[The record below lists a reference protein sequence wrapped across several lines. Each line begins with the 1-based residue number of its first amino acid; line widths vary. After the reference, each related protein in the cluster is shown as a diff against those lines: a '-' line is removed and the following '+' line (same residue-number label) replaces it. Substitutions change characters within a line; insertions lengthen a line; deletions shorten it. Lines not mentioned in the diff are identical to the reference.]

1 MTQGKT
7 TLAHG
12 TRMMLLLLTLPLY
25 AQTPAPDPAKPAT
38 TPASAPKKAMQPA
51 PKKAQSPA
59 KPPAPKTE
67 KVKQPAPP
75 VKKTVVYDGGTV
87 TSVGEV
93 YPGVSSGGDAAEQ
106 QAAADWMRSADTNL
120 RRLDELER
128 AGKLNPDKVAT
139 KSQAATFLHQAR
151 EAAHDGDL
159 PRARTLAQ
167 KAKLLSDS
175 LLPK

>member
-1 MTQGKT
+1 MKMTQCRA
-7 TLAHG
+7 TLAYG
-12 TRMMLLLLTLPLY
+12 ARTILLLLALPLC
-25 AQTPAPDPAKPAT
+25 AQTPTADPSKSAPPPAAKN
-38 TPASAPKKAMQPA
+38 APKKVQNA
-51 PKKAQSPA
+51 PKGSAA
-59 KPPAPKTE
+59 KSE
-67 KVKQPAPP
+67 KVKQPPPP

-93 YPGVSSGGDAAEQ
+93 YPGVSNGGDAAEQ

-128 AGKLNPDKVAT
+128 AGKLSVDKVAT

-151 EAAHDGDL
+151 EAAHEGDL